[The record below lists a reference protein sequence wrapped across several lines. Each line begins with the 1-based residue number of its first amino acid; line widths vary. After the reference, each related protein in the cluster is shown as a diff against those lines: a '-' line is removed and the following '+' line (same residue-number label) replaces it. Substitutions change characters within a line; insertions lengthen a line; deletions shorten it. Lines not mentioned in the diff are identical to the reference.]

1 MKFVGRKVVIAFHNR
16 YSLTDKA
23 DDQNKDANTTKNV
36 GFKVTD
42 FNTVTVK
49 RKKGDCLD

>member
-1 MKFVGRKVVIAFHNR
+1 LWGKKVVTAFHNR

-23 DDQNKDANTTKNV
+23 DEQNKDANTTKNV

-42 FNTVTVK
+42 FNNLTVQ
-49 RKKGDCLD
+49 RKEDDYLD